1 MRLVG
6 LADEDGKYLASRFCP
21 AAESLPAGAE
31 MVPPNPA
38 LLYAVTPIDSAP
50 KAMTP
55 ISSATAGRLTT
66 RVATL
71 PHRPAEEVPGF
82 GFDGQKAALPKIAS
96 SAGSRV
102 SPASSMMPMPIASG
116 MPKLE

>member
-1 MRLVG
+1 M
-6 LADEDGKYLASRFCP
+6 ADEDGKYLASRFCP

-38 LLYAVTPIDSAP
+38 LLYPVTATDSAP
-50 KAMTP
+50 NAMTP

-71 PHRPAEEVPGF
+71 PHRPAEEVPGL

-96 SAGSRV
+96 NAGSRV
-102 SPASSMMPMPIASG
+102 SPASSMTPMPMASG
-116 MPKLE
+116 MPRLE